1 MNNLGGG
8 LQSKQQMRSV
18 SASTY
23 STPQL
28 ANVAESPHDLMSL
41 KQKQSAMMKE
51 INYKLHATQRYD
63 TTMPLCNDGI
73 IINQNVTLHNGLTIP
88 AGTMFTQMVPPSSQQ
103 QQQQQQQQYQQLGLN
118 IGNSNSAAF
127 PDFYSLPSGNGLTLG
142 DTDCSWLGGSSVQLQ
157 NRPDYNQNH
166 SRKRTISSITSNND
180 YNTLLLDGGGSCSGA
195 GEADLDSLIMQPQEL
210 DSIDNFF
217 QQALHNQSQ
226 LFNQSE
232 QEYFSNFLD
241 GILVGDDED
250 DDNDNNNNNN
260 GQGATGDTYDPSKK
274 ILQKSNVSNSQ
285 KLNDSAMFSA
295 GLKQTVDIRDN
306 PQESSDVV
314 GFESALPQSSSFAD
328 INAIK
333 LMNTSALPSVSS
345 DINRYVPQSL
355 FQQAPPQRYSVFQ
368 PSGSLLPNSRFQQHQ
383 LSSSQQQQHKL
394 DKEEPDKGQ
403 VDANGP
409 KVVLAPRKKRH
420 ASSQLLTEQ
429 EKRQN
434 HVLSEQ
440 KRRQNIKLGF
450 EAICQLVPSLKLL
463 HGTDAQRSQH
473 NRQGPPPAKTVIL
486 GEAIEFLNQ
495 LLAENQ
501 LLEERALELGRILQ
515 LRNIQQTT
523 RHS

>member
-8 LQSKQQMRSV
+8 LQSKTQMRPV
-18 SASTY
+18 QPLTF

-28 ANVAESPHDLMSL
+28 VDVAEQPPHDLMLL
-41 KQKQSAMMKE
+41 KQKSAMMKE
-51 INYKLHATQRYD
+51 INHKLHAPQRYD
-63 TTMPLCNDGI
+63 TTMPLHNDGI

-103 QQQQQQQQYQQLGLN
+103 QQQQQQQQQYQQLGLN
-118 IGNSNSAAF
+118 IGKSNSAAC
-127 PDFYSLPSGNGLTLG
+127 PDFYSLPSGGGGSGLTLG
-142 DTDCSWLGGSSVQLQ
+142 DTDCSWLGGSSAQLQ
-157 NRPDYNQNH
+157 NRPDYNQSH
-166 SRKRTISSITSNND
+166 TRKRTISSITSNND
-180 YNTLLLDGGGSCSGA
+180 YNTLLIGGGSCSGA

-241 GILVGDDED
+241 GILVGDDDDED
-250 DDNDNNNNNN
+250 DDNN
-260 GQGATGDTYDPSKK
+260 GQGATGDTYDPSKN
-274 ILQKSNVSNSQ
+274 LQKSKAITSQ
-285 KLNDSAMFSA
+285 RQNDSAMFSA
-295 GLKQTVDIRDN
+295 GLKQTVGIKDN
-306 PQESSDVV
+306 PQDASDVV
-314 GFESALPQSSSFAD
+314 GFESALMQSSSFAD

-333 LMNTSALPSVSS
+333 LMNTSALPSVST
-345 DINRYVPQSL
+345 DISRYLPQSL
-355 FQQAPPQRYSVFQ
+355 FQQAPPHQYSLFQ

-383 LSSSQQQQHKL
+383 QSSQQQLHKL
-394 DKEEPDKGQ
+394 DKEESDKGQ
-403 VDANGP
+403 ADVNGP

-515 LRNIQQTT
+515 LRHLQQTT
-523 RHS
+523 HHP